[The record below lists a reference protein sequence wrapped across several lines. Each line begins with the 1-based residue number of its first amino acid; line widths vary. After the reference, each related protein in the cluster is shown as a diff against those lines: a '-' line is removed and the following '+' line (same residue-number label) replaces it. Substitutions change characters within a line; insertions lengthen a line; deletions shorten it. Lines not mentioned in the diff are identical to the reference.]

1 MLVKRSA
8 KNQVAIPKALL
19 ERAGLGPEDVYFD
32 MEYNE
37 GRIILK
43 PMQVEEKIPA
53 EALARFKKRALKRGP
68 GDRAYHSMEEA
79 IGGLHKGLHRNE
91 RR

>member
-1 MLVKRSA
+1 MLVKRSV

-32 MEYNE
+32 MEYE
-37 GRIILK
+37 GGRIILK
-43 PMQVEEKIPA
+43 PMQVEEKLPP

-68 GDRAYHSMEEA
+68 GDRVYRSMEEA
-79 IGGLHKGLHRNE
+79 IEGLHKGLRRNG